1 MTGLISFIS
10 IIMLI
15 ACVLIIIAVIIQNP
29 KGGGLDARFGGGANK
44 ILGHQRSTDF
54 IEKFTWGLIIFVVA
68 CAISLNA
75 LYDNDTDNFDDDQVE
90 QSSN

>member
-15 ACVLIIIAVIIQNP
+15 ACVLMIIAVIIQNP
-29 KGGGLDARFGGGANK
+29 KGGGLDARFEGGANK

-54 IEKFTWGLIIFVVA
+54 IGEVYMGFNNIHSVLCNIIKRS
-68 CAISLNA
+68 I
-75 LYDNDTDNFDDDQVE
+75 
-90 QSSN
+90 